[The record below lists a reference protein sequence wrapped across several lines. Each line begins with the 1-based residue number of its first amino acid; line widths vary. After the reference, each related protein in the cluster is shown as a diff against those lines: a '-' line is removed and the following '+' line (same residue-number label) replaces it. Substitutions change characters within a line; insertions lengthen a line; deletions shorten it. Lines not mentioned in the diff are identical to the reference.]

1 MTPNIKN
8 IQEVSQDAQVARNLM
23 AHDAMT
29 ILRGYNFLGGRTIAL
44 DELDSPALQG
54 SLQGVNL
61 ARFILK
67 WAETLV
73 WPDAEHVW
81 GDDLTGQMIMRWGV
95 SWFELYVNFLI
106 CTGQY
111 CPVRVSGSIDKAQ
124 YVDYSSDLARVLPSD
139 RRSAMT
145 QCTTFQ
151 AAFRCTESILK
162 KKLIPDDIQ
171 KGGKAIHRFGFTGQ
185 IASLAICP
193 KMLRQPETINAV
205 YEYIKLAPT
214 KNKLRQSVDKVKT
227 CCDITLDPV
236 PEPSPEQRF
245 KSYKMIYKRRCQG

>member
-1 MTPNIKN
+1 
-8 IQEVSQDAQVARNLM
+8 M

-29 ILRGYNFLGGRTIAL
+29 ILRCYNFLWGRTIAL

-111 CPVRVSGSIDKAQ
+111 CPVRVSGSLDKAQ
-124 YVDYSSDLARVLPSD
+124 YLDYSSVHHLPG
-139 RRSAMT
+139 R
-145 QCTTFQ
+145 
-151 AAFRCTESILK
+151 L
-162 KKLIPDDIQ
+162 
-171 KGGKAIHRFGFTGQ
+171 
-185 IASLAICP
+185 
-193 KMLRQPETINAV
+193 
-205 YEYIKLAPT
+205 
-214 KNKLRQSVDKVKT
+214 
-227 CCDITLDPV
+227 
-236 PEPSPEQRF
+236 
-245 KSYKMIYKRRCQG
+245 